1 MRNYMPRSH
10 RTFLQR
16 VEDMPGIRDFV
27 AAQTSVPELGQ
38 AYNFAIDELR
48 KFRDIHIQII
58 ARYIIRPSKQYAP
71 KENIGRNLAV
81 VSSSTPDKELH
92 GTGGTQLL
100 PFLRRSRDE
109 TKNTALH

>member
-16 VEDMPGIRDFV
+16 VEAMASIRDF
-27 AAQTSVPELGQ
+27 AADQTSVPELGEV
-38 AYNFAIDELR
+38 YNFAVNELR

-58 ARYIIRPSKQYAP
+58 TRYIIRPSKQYAP
-71 KENIGRNLAV
+71 KEDTGRNLAV
-81 VSSSTPDKELH
+81 ASYTTPEKELH

-100 PFLRRSRDE
+100 PFLRQSRDE
-109 TKNTALH
+109 TKNTALC